1 MTAPPNIK
9 QLGAKITSSSEQRGN
24 EAALIADGDQATI
37 WHNQYNPMKPL
48 PQSIVLELPTT
59 MPLNGLVYIPRQ
71 DMTNG
76 RIETYA
82 VYISKDGQQWG
93 KPVMQ
98 GAMDAGT
105 GVQKLKYD
113 NKETGRFIKLE
124 VLEGKGGFASI
135 AELDI
140 F

>member
-1 MTAPPNIK
+1 M
-9 QLGAKITSSSEQRGN
+9 
-24 EAALIADGDQATI
+24 AALR
-37 WHNQYNPMKPL
+37 L
-48 PQSIVLELPTT
+48 
-59 MPLNGLVYIPRQ
+59 
-71 DMTNG
+71 
-76 RIETYA
+76 TYA